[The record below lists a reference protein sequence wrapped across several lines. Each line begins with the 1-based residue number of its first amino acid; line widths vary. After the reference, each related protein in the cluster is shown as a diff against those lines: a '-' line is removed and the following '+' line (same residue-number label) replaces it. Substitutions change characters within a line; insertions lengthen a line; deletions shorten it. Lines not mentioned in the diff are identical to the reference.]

1 MGSNPLSDML
11 RIGNVQYNRL
21 IKLDTPLG
29 VDWLLPLLVRGTS
42 RLGRDYEFIVD
53 VVTSRGS
60 QIELKALL
68 ARAVTLWIR
77 QTDGSYLPFHGYVHR
92 FSRLG
97 GDGPLTYYQLRF
109 SSWLHFLRLR
119 RDMRDWQEQS
129 GEQILSDVFDSTRRH
144 RARTGLICA
153 SRFRRTRAVCN
164 GNTTTTLSTGAWKR
178 PACSRA
184 LSRRKT
190 GSRTRWS

>member
-1 MGSNPLSDML
+1 MGSNPLYNAL
-11 RIGNVQYNRL
+11 RIGNSQYNRL

-29 VDWLLPLLVRGTS
+29 TDWLLPLLAKGIS

-68 ARAVTLWIR
+68 ARPVTLWIR
-77 QTDGSYLPFHGYVHR
+77 QLDESYLPFHGYVHR

-97 GDGPLTYYQLRF
+97 SDGPLTYYQLRF

-119 RDMRDWQEQS
+119 RDMRDWQEQ
-129 GEQILSDVFDSTRRH
+129 ILPVRYTPLPFSVPAKLPKDIHGAGVTDVGIKDAPLWTPNTSRGM
-144 RARTGLICA
+144 GLPLLQ
-153 SRFRRTRAVCN
+153 RWP
-164 GNTTTTLSTGAWKR
+164 AWQQ
-178 PACSRA
+178 
-184 LSRRKT
+184 LL
-190 GSRTRWS
+190 GSLLR